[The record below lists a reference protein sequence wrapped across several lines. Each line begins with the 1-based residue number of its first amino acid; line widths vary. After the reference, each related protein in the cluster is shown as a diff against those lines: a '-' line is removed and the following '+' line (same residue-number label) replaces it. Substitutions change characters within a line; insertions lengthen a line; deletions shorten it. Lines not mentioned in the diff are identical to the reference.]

1 MNTYESGKKTNA
13 NLQKEIEDKDAE
25 LRLLRAELE
34 VARAQPEVEDAGRFE
49 PPPSSQ
55 RRVDQVEAELEA
67 LRRSFSGAIE
77 DDDNATIELSWD
89 DVPRGTGPDSDGGD
103 TILLPDME
111 VDQFPSS
118 HRQPSRNI
126 IDSDALTMGLELQ
139 AARQAKSNLL
149 GSFRDQAVNTSFD
162 FQFADTPDRPAPR
175 TYSPTSTILLPETP
189 SRFESDIGKRLREVT
204 NRAEEAEVALTAL
217 DVEIT
222 NLGFGDADKDDT
234 MAMVVAIST
243 HFRTARLELERLAP
257 GETASG
263 FDNSSVLP
271 EILKKAKLL
280 SEKLLA
286 KEKELK
292 SSKDQHHNLKNNFE
306 KAIIAAEKANDRV
319 KQLEMTIDN
328 SVEESLHARMRSQ
341 QLERD
346 LAEKEEDVSSL
357 SSALNKYRADVARL
371 EDLINVMQAEQ
382 DATSSQRVEEL
393 EARVESE
400 TTGRR
405 AAEISAVQR
414 LARINELETTLATTK
429 RHATDLEARLTALQT
444 STVSAS
450 ASFQHRQEVAD
461 LNARISSLATALATA
476 NTEVEK
482 LKISKQRLEE
492 RVRSEAEQGARA
504 VESLQEQLIR
514 TVMKGNE
521 ARKRYVNGAKVRIAN
536 WELSD
541 EREMSLSSDGIE
553 DPKTPDSASSVVRF
567 AEWAEVE
574 TIERDES
581 DIALQTPGPNCGEE
595 SGSESLPGSVE
606 VQRGR
611 GKYKKIP
618 RLVTYDKARRSGTG
632 LGVTTEDE
640 YETRPA
646 KKGRRRY
653 DSGIGMSSDC
663 DFEIYDE
670 TRSQEVRGTGEIRN
684 GMITP
689 ELSSDGD
696 MESGMVDALNC

>member
-1 MNTYESGKKTNA
+1 MNTYESGKRTNA
-13 NLQKEIEDKDAE
+13 SLQKEIEDKDAE
-25 LRLLRAELE
+25 LTRLRAELE
-34 VARAQPEVEDAGRFE
+34 ATRAQSEVADTDIFQ

-55 RRVDQVEAELEA
+55 QRVDEVEAELEA
-67 LRRSFSGAIE
+67 LRRSFSGTEE

-89 DVPRGTGPDSDGGD
+89 DVPRGTGPGSEGGD
-103 TILLPDME
+103 TILLHDME

-118 HRQPSRNI
+118 HRQPSQNA

-162 FQFADTPDRPAPR
+162 FQFADTPDRPATR

-189 SRFESDIGKRLREVT
+189 PRFDSDLGKRLREVT

-234 MAMVVAIST
+234 MAMVTTISE
-243 HFRTARLELERLAP
+243 HFRAARLDLERLAP
-257 GETASG
+257 GEVAAG
-263 FDNSSVLP
+263 FENPSVLP

-280 SEKLLA
+280 SEKLNA

-292 SSKDQHHNLKNNFE
+292 GAKDQHHNLKNNFE
-306 KAIIAAEKANDRV
+306 KAIIAAEKANERV
-319 KQLEMTIDN
+319 RQLEMTIDN
-328 SVEESLHARMRSQ
+328 SVEESLHVRMRSQ

-346 LAEKEEDVSSL
+346 LAEKGEDVSSL
-357 SSALNKYRADVARL
+357 SNALNKYRADVARL
-371 EDLINVMQAEQ
+371 EDLINNMQAEQ

-405 AAEISAVQR
+405 AAELSAVQR

-429 RHATDLEARLTALQT
+429 RHATDLENRLTALQT
-444 STVSAS
+444 STVPPS
-450 ASFQHRQEVAD
+450 ASFHHRQEVAD
-461 LNARISSLATALATA
+461 LNARISSLANALATA

-482 LKISKQRLEE
+482 LKIARQRLEE

-504 VESLQEQLIR
+504 VESLQEHLIR

-541 EREMSLSSDGIE
+541 EREMSLSSDGLE
-553 DPKTPDSASSVVRF
+553 DPKTPESASSVVRF

-574 TIERDES
+574 TIERNEPE
-581 DIALQTPGPNCGEE
+581 TPGQDLGEE

-611 GKYKKIP
+611 GKYKKVP

-632 LGVTTEDE
+632 LGVSTDEE
-640 YETRPA
+640 YEERPA

-670 TRSQEVRGTGEIRN
+670 TRTQKGAGEMRN

-696 MESGMVDALNC
+696 MEREMVDALNC